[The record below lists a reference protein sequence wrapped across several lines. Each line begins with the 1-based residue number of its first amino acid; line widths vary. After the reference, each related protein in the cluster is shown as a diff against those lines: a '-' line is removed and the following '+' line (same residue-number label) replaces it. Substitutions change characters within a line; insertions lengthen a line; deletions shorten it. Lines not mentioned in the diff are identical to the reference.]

1 MPAQNPCSLL
11 CFMLF
16 PLAVAIFALYKKN
29 YALAVLCAVSILF
42 GVGPLVAL
50 LALFKLLE
58 KRRLLDISLLVVGV
72 VVLFMV
78 AYVVGHRFLFVG
90 L

>member
-29 YALAVLCAVSILF
+29 YAMAVLCAVSVLL

-50 LALFKLLE
+50 LALFKLLG
-58 KRRLLDISLLVVGV
+58 KQRLLDISLLIDG
-72 VVLFMV
+72 VVLFMMV
-78 AYVVGHRFLFVG
+78 YVVGHRFLFVRI
-90 L
+90 